1 MREIMFVKSWKKVCW
16 LRKERERERERERF
30 NLKN

>member
-16 LRKERERERERERF
+16 LRKERERERERERG
-30 NLKN
+30 LI

>member
-16 LRKERERERERERF
+16 LRKERERERERF